1 MVRNICYIVIT
12 VLLFSGTKLL
22 ATEQDNSKEVFK
34 TANGFYEDANYEE
47 AIVLYKELLSQNHES
62 AVLYFNLGNA
72 HFKINEI
79 PAAIL
84 YYEKALKL
92 DPIDQDIK
100 FNLNLAGKKTVDKVE
115 LLPELFIV
123 KWWNALI
130 YAKSSDSWG
139 WLCLQA
145 LFLSLLL
152 FILFLSTQKIVLKKL
167 GFYGGIVFI
176 IIAMTSFILGQ
187 QQNERIN
194 QQEYAIVFVPGVTV
208 KSSPLDKGSKLF
220 VIHEGTKVQVLESSG
235 EWKKI
240 VLANGNLGWVK
251 ANTLAII

>member
-1 MVRNICYIVIT
+1 MVRNICYIIIA
-12 VLLFSGTKLL
+12 LFLYSGPTLS
-22 ATEQDNSKEVFK
+22 AAEQENSNEVFK
-34 TANGFYEDANYEE
+34 TANRLYEDANYQE
-47 AIVLYKELLSQNHES
+47 AIVLYNELLSQNFES

-72 HFKINEI
+72 HFKINEF

-115 LLPELFIV
+115 LLPELFFV

-130 YAKSSDSWG
+130 YSKSIDSWA

-152 FILFLSTQKIVLKKL
+152 FVLFLCAKKTALKKL
-167 GFYGGIVFI
+167 GFYTAI
-176 IIAMTSFILGQ
+176 IFMTMAIFSFVLAQ
-187 QQNERIN
+187 QQNNRIN
-194 QQEYAIVFVPGVTV
+194 KQEYAIVFVPGVTV

-220 VIHEGTKVQVLESSG
+220 VIHEGTKVQILESSG

-251 ANTLAII
+251 TDALAII